1 MKSAFETISEK
12 LEAGGME
19 KDEIDELLGKFLEEE
34 AFDYVENLTK
44 LFKEYLK
51 RQKEDTLSA

>member
-1 MKSAFETISEK
+1 MKSAFELISEK

-34 AFDYVENLTK
+34 AFDYVENMTK